1 MTIALLTADFS
12 FAFAAPSV
20 SLPPQDFNISFA
32 LMIAYKYGLCKARDN
47 GGNSAR
53 LSMCG
58 LKQPAARGM
67 SRAFCKRFGGG
78 RRAGADAGTGGSLRQ
93 RKKACFFPVLG
104 IQ

>member
-20 SLPPQDFNISFA
+20 SLPPQDFHISFA
-32 LMIAYKYGLCKARDN
+32 NMIAYQYGLCKGRDN
-47 GGNSAR
+47 EERYNQ
-53 LSMCG
+53 LSMRG
-58 LKQPAARGM
+58 LMLPAAWGM
-67 SRAFCKRFGGG
+67 SQAFCKRFGGG

>member
-67 SRAFCKRFGGG
+67 SQAFCKRFEAGKPAGGG
-78 RRAGADAGTGGSLRQ
+78 RRRNGRFITAA
-93 RKKACFFPVLG
+93 
-104 IQ
+104 